1 MVATYESN
9 KIINLCKPKCIKDK
23 LLNKR
28 RCKLQN
34 KQKKF
39 KFRKNWETVFREKS
53 IKINKKRCKDR

>member
-39 KFRKNWETVFREKS
+39 KFRKKLGNGVQR
-53 IKINKKRCKDR
+53 KKY

>member
-39 KFRKNWETVFREKS
+39 KFRKKLGNGV
-53 IKINKKRCKDR
+53 